1 MKVKV
6 GQEAANKLCNE
17 ALYFIGIGTTSAS
30 PSNTCFPLFWA
41 RHYIFY
47 FLFFSGSNNYVNNY
61 LQPFL
66 ADGQQ
71 YTHDE
76 FVELLIST
84 LDQQLTV
91 QNHAINTILKVYLI
105 CIDIVMKYL
114 VFW

>member
-1 MKVKV
+1 M
-6 GQEAANKLCNE
+6 
-17 ALYFIGIGTTSAS
+17 
-30 PSNTCFPLFWA
+30 
-41 RHYIFY
+41 
-47 FLFFSGSNNYVNNY
+47 NNY

-91 QNHAINTILKVYLI
+91 LT
-105 CIDIVMKYL
+105 CSDIVVNDL
-114 VFW
+114 DF